1 LVLLQLILVCWL
13 LNPSDMELKRDSKL
27 LRIFIGELDKSHGT
41 PLYEALV
48 LAAKKNGIAGATV
61 LRGILSYGASS
72 RIHSAKLLDLSF
84 DLPIVVEIVDQ
95 DEKIEQFLEIANMLI
110 EEAECGAL
118 ITIEK
123 AEVIHYISK
132 KV

>member
-1 LVLLQLILVCWL
+1 
-13 LNPSDMELKRDSKL
+13 MELKRDSKL
-27 LRIFIGELDKSHGT
+27 LRIFIGELDKSHHT

-84 DLPIVVEIVDQ
+84 DLPVVVEIVDQ
-95 DEKIEQFLEIANMLI
+95 EEKIERFLEIANKLT
-110 EEAECGAL
+110 EEAGCGAL

-123 AEVIHYISK
+123 AEVIHYIPK

>member
-1 LVLLQLILVCWL
+1 
-13 LNPSDMELKRDSKL
+13 MELDRDSKL
-27 LRIFIGELDKSHGT
+27 LRIFIGELDKSRHI

-48 LAAKKNGIAGATV
+48 FAAKKQGIAGATV

-72 RIHSAKLLDLSF
+72 RIHTAKLLDLSH
-84 DLPIVVEIVDQ
+84 DLPIVVEIVDRA
-95 DEKIEQFLEIANMLI
+95 DKIEQFLDTANRLI
-110 EEAECGAL
+110 EEAGCGAL

-123 AEVIHYISK
+123 AEVIHYKSR

>member
-1 LVLLQLILVCWL
+1 MQL
-13 LNPSDMELKRDSKL
+13 DRDSKL
-27 LRIFIGELDKSHGT
+27 LRIFIGELDKANKV

-48 LAAKKNGIAGATV
+48 LAAKKHGIAGATV

-84 DLPIVVEIVDQ
+84 DLPVVVEIVDHE
-95 DEKIEQFLEIANMLI
+95 DKIAQFVEVANRLI
-110 EEAECGAL
+110 EEAGCGAL

-123 AEVIHYISK
+123 AEVIYYKPK
-132 KV
+132 KK